1 MATSKDEKIQAQIH
15 SEFKNAPPQAGVPG
29 EGSTCTV
36 YILLFSVFS
45 IILRTASLI
54 EQEQLKKRFH

>member
-15 SEFKNAPPQAGVPG
+15 SEFKNAPPQAGIPG

-45 IILRTASLI
+45 IIYNAI
-54 EQEQLKKRFH
+54 AH